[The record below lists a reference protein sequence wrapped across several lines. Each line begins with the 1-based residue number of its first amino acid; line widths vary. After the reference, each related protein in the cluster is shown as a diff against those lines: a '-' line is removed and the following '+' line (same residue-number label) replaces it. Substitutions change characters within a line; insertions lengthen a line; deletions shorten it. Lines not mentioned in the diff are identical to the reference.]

1 MDSIGLSCRLLLLT
15 ERETVWQFAFT
26 GKRRV
31 IDPPFSGLVTG
42 LPKAPPEIAH
52 YGLFRDTL
60 RVTRNDTHKTV
71 QHEPAVP
78 ITASGLR
85 GEQPLVNGAM
95 GPREVGKMDA

>member
-42 LPKAPPEIAH
+42 LPKAPPEIARTCH
-52 YGLFRDTL
+52 LSFFEREDT
-60 RVTRNDTHKTV
+60 DG
-71 QHEPAVP
+71 PA
-78 ITASGLR
+78 
-85 GEQPLVNGAM
+85 
-95 GPREVGKMDA
+95 

>member
-1 MDSIGLSCRLLLLT
+1 MDSIGLSVGVVATHAPDGML
-15 ERETVWQFAFT
+15 AFT

-42 LPKAPPEIAH
+42 LPKAPPEIAR
-52 YGLFRDTL
+52 GLAVC
-60 RVTRNDTHKTV
+60 VTSRCYTHSRAHTV